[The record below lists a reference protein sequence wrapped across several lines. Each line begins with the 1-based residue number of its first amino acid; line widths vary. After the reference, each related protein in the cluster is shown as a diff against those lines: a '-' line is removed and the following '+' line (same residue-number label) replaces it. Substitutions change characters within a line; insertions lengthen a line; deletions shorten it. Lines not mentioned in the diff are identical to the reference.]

1 MATRVLV
8 ADDHP
13 IVRNG
18 LAALLESRADAE
30 LVGVAEDG
38 QTAIDLAVALQPDV
52 VVMDLHMPGLSGA
65 EATRQLREA
74 APSIAVLVLTMFDD
88 DDSLFD
94 AVRAGARGYVL
105 KGADQAEIMRA
116 ILEVAAGGVMFGP
129 SVAQRVLATVAG
141 KPDDSRPSPH
151 LTDREHDVLRLLA
164 DGLGN
169 HAIAARLGLSDKTV
183 RNYVSMVLVKLGV
196 DDRASAMIT
205 AREAGLGRRRDPAS
219 ELDRR
224 SPH

>member
-38 QTAIDLAVALQPDV
+38 QTAIDLALALQPDV

-116 ILEVAAGGVMFGP
+116 ILEVAAGGVIFGP
-129 SVAQRVLATVAG
+129 NVAQRVLTTVAG
-141 KPDDSRPSPH
+141 KPDDSRPFPH

-164 DGLGN
+164 NGLDN

-205 AREAGLGRRRDPAS
+205 AWDAGLGRRRATAS
-219 ELDRR
+219 EPERDPRQ
-224 SPH
+224 

>member
-1 MATRVLV
+1 MPTRVLV

-38 QTAIDLAVALQPDV
+38 QTAIDLALALRPDV

-65 EATRQLREA
+65 EATRQLTEA
-74 APSIAVLVLTMFDD
+74 APSIAVLILTMFDD

-105 KGADQAEIMRA
+105 KGADQTEIMRA
-116 ILEVAAGGVMFGP
+116 ILEVAGGGVIFGP
-129 SVAQRVLATVAG
+129 SVARRVLATVAG
-141 KPDDSRPSPH
+141 KPDDTRPFPH
-151 LTDREHDVLRLLA
+151 LTHREHDVLRLLA
-164 DGLGN
+164 DGLDN
-169 HAIAARLGLSDKTV
+169 HAIAARLGLSNKTV

-205 AREAGLGRRRDPAS
+205 ARDAGLGRRRAIAS
-219 ELDRR
+219 EPERDPRQ
-224 SPH
+224 